1 MAQVTPN
8 LQLTVWNNLTD
19 PYNSEQLANNFIK
32 LDQHDHSPGKG
43 AQIDGATGIKDASIT
58 NAKLAANSVTT
69 GTIAAGAVQTSDIAD
84 STGTSDGVTT
94 GKIANSAVTTAKI
107 NDGAV
112 TKDKLASALTSIN
125 VSGTTRPLFIDGT
138 ISTNTSLTAAFN
150 ALSIGYS
157 PSNGDEIY
165 YKAGSGIIWHLRYN
179 SSATTY
185 KWEYVGGPSLFS
197 ASTDGT
203 EQDGTGTGYKVS
215 TLSKI
220 NLPYAITGGIFDITI
235 SAYVTVTNDTNMI
248 PAGQADYSTLTTAVR
263 SAFETSVAGAFISY
277 QWTSNA
283 GSAGDIDAAGG
294 ANQYAGIADL
304 LAYNKIGGDT
314 SKNRKP
320 ATTLS
325 LTLRTTKSSSLSNS
339 TIAFAQRRQNNS
351 IDTDTAVF
359 SNRTVQ
365 IRPVAII

>member
-1 MAQVTPN
+1 MAQTTPN

-43 AQIDGATGIKDASIT
+43 APIDGSSIKDASIT

-69 GTIAAGAVQTSDIAD
+69 GTIAANAVTTSDLAD
-84 STGTSDGVTT
+84 ITTGSETTTGVTT
-94 GKIANSAVTTAKI
+94 NKIANGAITKSKLVTAQ
-107 NDGAV
+107 NV
-112 TKDKLASALTSIN
+112 T
-125 VSGTTRPLFIDGT
+125 GTTRPYFVNGT
-138 ISTNTSLTAAFN
+138 STSNSTLTEALNAAGLTSPAT
-150 ALSIGYS
+150 
-157 PSNGDEIY
+157 GDEIY
-165 YKAGSGIIWHLRYN
+165 YQAGDDVIWHLRYN
-179 SSATTY
+179 ASTTY
-185 KWEYVGGPSLFS
+185 KWQYVGGPSLFS

-203 EQDGTGTGYKVS
+203 ELDNTGTGYKVS

-220 NLPYAITGGIFDITI
+220 SLPYAITGGIFDITI
-235 SAYVTVTNDTNMI
+235 SAYVTVTNDTDMI
-248 PAGQADYSTLTTAVR
+248 GTGITTLEQLVTKVR
-263 SAFETSVAGAFISY
+263 DGFEKSLGGAFISY
-277 QWTSNA
+277 QWTS
-283 GSAGDIDAAGG
+283 GSTILDAAGG
-294 ANQYAGIADL
+294 TNQFAGIADL

-339 TIAFAQRRQNNS
+339 VIAFAQRRQNN
-351 IDTDTAVF
+351 DVATDTAVF
-359 SNRTVQ
+359 SNRTIQ